1 MLEMD
6 ANEKKLIEQENMFYN
21 LRLGKLSTLKELVD
35 NVGFDTDK
43 LAFRIRHAEL
53 AMKEALSFDMDTES
67 RYVWKFIV
75 STMKLYNRLR
85 EEAFAACGVVEDEN
99 SIEEEGGA
107 VC

>member
-21 LRLGKLSTLKELVD
+21 LPLGKLSTLKELVD

-67 RYVWKFIV
+67 RHVWKFII
-75 STMKLYNRLR
+75 STMKLFNSLR
-85 EEAFAACGVVEDEN
+85 DEALAACGIVEDEDN
-99 SIEEEGGA
+99 IEEEGGA